1 MTKLDKNLPIL
12 DFTSKKLTELKTL
25 VNDYIINTYNTNGYL
40 ENQVNLKHFLLVLN
54 AVNDILKHVKQPEED
69 VVNED

>member
-1 MTKLDKNLPIL
+1 MTKLNKNLPIL

-69 VVNED
+69 IVNED